1 MASAARAYQHG
12 ATAPQLHERASRA
25 RVRVVVGRRRAGVS
39 ARAVAIFKMA
49 LAVCAVVAAVSLVR
63 VQLTALA
70 TATTIDQQKLSA
82 QVTELVSTNTNLE
95 LQKSEMLAPSALK
108 DSASQLGMHQADS
121 VETITVPEDVVA
133 YNDDGSLSLSGSLE
147 RAASE

>member
-12 ATAPQLHERASRA
+12 ATAPELNERAGRA
-25 RVRVVVGRRRAGVS
+25 RVHVVVGRRRAGVS
-39 ARAVAIFKMA
+39 ARAVALFKMA
-49 LAVCAVVAAVSLVR
+49 LAVCAVVAAVALVR
-63 VQLTALA
+63 VELTALA
-70 TATTIDQQKLSA
+70 TETTIEQQKLSA
-82 QVTELVSTNTNLE
+82 QVADLVSANTDLE

-108 DSASQLGMHQADS
+108 DSASQLGMHEASS

-147 RAASE
+147 RAANQ

>member
-12 ATAPQLHERASRA
+12 ATAPQLHERAGRA